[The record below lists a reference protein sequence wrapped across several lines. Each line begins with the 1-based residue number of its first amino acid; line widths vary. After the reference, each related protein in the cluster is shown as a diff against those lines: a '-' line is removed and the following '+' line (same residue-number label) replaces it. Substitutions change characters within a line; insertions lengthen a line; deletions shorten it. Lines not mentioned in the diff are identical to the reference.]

1 MPSLAPI
8 IVHKFG
14 GAALAD
20 TNAIAHVAA
29 ILSRDT
35 ETRRVVVVSAMQGV
49 TDALVRI
56 ARDAA
61 NGARDDAIAEAAR
74 LRERHDAAA
83 TALLEGEARDALRA
97 RIAESF
103 AGLEPLLLQC
113 ADVGTLASERLD
125 AIVSHGERASALLVA
140 AALRAAR
147 VDVEVV
153 DATRVILTDGRAGDA
168 APDVVRTERAARDH
182 LLPLLER
189 GATAIIPGFIGAAP
203 DGRVV
208 TLGRGGSDFSAT
220 ILARA
225 LGAAEVSLWKDV
237 AGCMTADPRLV
248 PDARVVQA
256 LDPREASELACY
268 GAKVLHPRAL
278 VPLDARTVLRIRPFA
293 DPEAPG
299 TIIAQG
305 RVNGGSP
312 VRALTAMLD
321 QALVTVGGGGM
332 MGVPGVAARA
342 FSALAS
348 AGISVSMISQASSE
362 HSICFTVPGALAAEA
377 VQRLRLA
384 FALEIG
390 RGEVDDVSL
399 LAGLATVAVVG
410 SGMARTPGIASRIFG
425 AVADAKV
432 NVVAIAQGAS
442 ERNVTFVV
450 REEQAADALRAV
462 HAAFR
467 LGKVGGGRIARS
479 NDGMDVVVLGLGRIG
494 RELITQLVAQD
505 RAVGR
510 GGARVRVVGVIDRT
524 GCVFEP
530 RGLSARRLEQL
541 ARHKERG
548 ASLATAAGAR
558 ECDARDAVEYIASH
572 ALHRPVLVDVASGDT
587 RPALL
592 AALSHDMDLV
602 LANKVPLASD
612 AFSARAL
619 LHDARA
625 RGRRV
630 LHEATVGAG
639 LPVIDTLQQLVASG
653 DRVLSVEG
661 CPSGTMGYLFG
672 ELGRG
677 VKFSEAVRA
686 AMALGYT
693 EPDPRDDLCG
703 LDVAR
708 KGLILGRILGY
719 GGELA
724 ELSIESLVPAH
735 LRDVSL
741 PEFLD
746 ALPTL
751 DAEWKQRVDAARARG
766 EVLRYRVRAT
776 RGGVQVGLFGAPL
789 GGSLASL
796 EGTDNIFVF
805 TTARYRERPLVVSG
819 PGAGAAVTAAGV
831 LGDLLRMVAA

>member
-1 MPSLAPI
+1 A
-8 IVHKFG
+8 G
-14 GAALAD
+14 ALAR
-20 TNAIAHVAA
+20 AGI
-29 ILSRDT
+29 
-35 ETRRVVVVSAMQGV
+35 
-49 TDALVRI
+49 DAELV
-56 ARDAA
+56 DAA
-61 NGARDDAIAEAAR
+61 CV
-74 LRERHDAAA
+74 LH
-83 TALLEGEARDALRA
+83 
-97 RIAESF
+97 
-103 AGLEPLLLQC
+103 
-113 ADVGTLASERLD
+113 
-125 AIVSHGERASALLVA
+125 
-140 AALRAAR
+140 
-147 VDVEVV
+147 
-153 DATRVILTDGRAGDA
+153 TDGRAGDA
-168 APDVVRTERAARDH
+168 APDLARTERAAQAQ
-182 LLPLLER
+182 LLPLLAR
-189 GATAIIPGFIGAAP
+189 GRTVVVPGFIGAAP
-203 DGRVV
+203 DGRIV
-208 TLGRGGSDFSAT
+208 TLGRGGTDFSAT
-220 ILARA
+220 ILGRA

-237 AGCMTADPRLV
+237 PGCMTADPRLV

-278 VPLDARTVLRIRPFA
+278 LPLDARTVLRIRPFG

-299 TIIAQG
+299 TIVAHG
-305 RVNGGSP
+305 RGNGGSP

-332 MGVPGVAARA
+332 LGVPGIAARA

-362 HSICFTVPGALAAEA
+362 HSICFTVPGALATEA

-399 LAGLATVAVVG
+399 VAGLATIAVVG
-410 SGMARTPGIASRIFG
+410 SGMARTPGIAARIFG
-425 AVADAKV
+425 AVAASKV

-450 REEQAADALRAV
+450 REEQAPEALRAV

-467 LGKVGGGRIARS
+467 LGKVGGGRVAGRHE
-479 NDGMDVVVLGLGRIG
+479 GLDVVVLGLGRIG
-494 RELITQLVAQD
+494 RELIAQLVAQD
-505 RAVGR
+505 RVLGR
-510 GGARVRVVGVIDRT
+510 GGPRVRVVGVIDRS
-524 GCVFEP
+524 GCVFEQ
-530 RGLSARRLEQL
+530 RGLTARRLEQL

-548 ASLATAAGAR
+548 GQLCGVAGAR
-558 ECDARDAVEYIASH
+558 CVDAREAVEFIASH

-661 CPSGTMGYLFG
+661 CPSGTMGFLFG

-677 VKFSEAVRA
+677 IPFSEAVRA
-686 AMALGYT
+686 AMAAGYT

-708 KGLILGRILGY
+708 KGLILGRLLGY
-719 GGELA
+719 AGELTDLA
-724 ELSIESLVPAH
+724 VESLVPET
-735 LRDVSL
+735 LRDCSVDA
-741 PEFLD
+741 FLA
-746 ALPTL
+746 ALPSL
-751 DAEWKQRVDAARARG
+751 DAEWKARVDDARGRG

-776 RGGVQVGLFGAPL
+776 RGGVRVGLVGAPL